1 MPTRLAVLLF
11 ALVATLP
18 AFADGGTLQF
28 EGAIVNPTCSLS
40 TADSTCARDF
50 PALAAQYL
58 PLNPG
63 QTSVDN
69 QVLTFTY
76 N

>member
-28 EGAIVNPTCSLS
+28 EGSIVYPTCNP
-40 TADSTCARDF
+40 STCARDF
-50 PALAAQYL
+50 PAFTTQYL

-63 QTSVDN
+63 EASVDN

>member
-11 ALVATLP
+11 SLVATLP
-18 AFADGGTLQF
+18 AFADGGTLRF
-28 EGAIVNPTCSLS
+28 EGAIINPTC
-40 TADSTCARDF
+40 AASTCTRDF
-50 PALAAQYL
+50 PAFTTQYL

-63 QTSVDN
+63 ETSVDN
-69 QVLTFTY
+69 QVLTITY